1 MKYLL
6 CELRDNHN
14 INYFWKCYM
23 LSNILLHTLTYDDF
37 EYNAYYKEITQ
48 IIEVCYYTLYKVFV

>member
-1 MKYLL
+1 
-6 CELRDNHN
+6 
-14 INYFWKCYM
+14 M
-23 LSNILLHTLTYDDF
+23 LSNILLHTLTYDEF